1 MCPLASLRRSTG
13 AARCVACGKCTT
25 MCPLG
30 TNGDFSARRIAGQD
44 LENEL
49 RGRGV
54 GVWRCLTCAS
64 CEERCPEGVQ
74 FTDFV
79 RGLRALVPEAV
90 RRPSPH
96 DGVFQSVA
104 RSMARN
110 GRHASRPGWLTDELE
125 VAEEGELAL
134 FVGCA
139 PFFDIYFEDID
150 VHTLDGTRAA
160 IRILNKLGIQPV
172 LIDDEV
178 CCGHDLLWRGDREEF
193 EQLARANTKSFH
205 ERGIRHV
212 LTTCAECTRTW
223 KLDYP
228 EVTPEYTPRVEHL
241 AEFIA
246 ARTATGEL
254 EPVDSGT
261 KAQTGNRRPAGA
273 GTGTGT
279 GITSDSGTGT
289 GTEVF
294 TYQDPC
300 RLGRHLGVV
309 DAPRRFFEA
318 LPGTPF
324 VEMPRSGRDAMCCGT
339 SGFIHCDAASRQL
352 QQQRLREAAATRAG
366 TLVTACPKC
375 LIHFKCSQAEER
387 RRDGTEPFIEIE
399 DFAVF
404 AERRVLANREV
415 QEPVSVSSE
424 RETAGEAR

>member
-44 LENEL
+44 LDNEL

-74 FTDFV
+74 ITEFV

-90 RRPSPH
+90 RRPPPH

-104 RSMARN
+104 RNMAQD
-110 GRHASRPGWLTDELE
+110 GRQGSRPGWLTDDLE

-139 PFFDIYFEDID
+139 PFFDIYFEDIG
-150 VHTLDGTRAA
+150 VHTLDSTRAA
-160 IRILNKLGIQPV
+160 IRILNKLDIQPV
-172 LIDDEV
+172 LISDEV
-178 CCGHDLLWRGDREEF
+178 CCGHDLLWRGEREEF
-193 EQLARANTKSFH
+193 EQLAQANAKTFS
-205 ERGIRHV
+205 ERGIRHI

-228 EVTPEYTPRVEHL
+228 EVAPEYTPRVEHL

-246 ARTATGEL
+246 ARTA
-254 EPVDSGT
+254 SGDLKT
-261 KAQTGNRRPAGA
+261 TGNGTAAG
-273 GTGTGT
+273 
-279 GITSDSGTGT
+279 SGNGKQDGAETVT
-289 GTEVF
+289 F
-294 TYQDPC
+294 QDPC

-309 DAPRRFFEA
+309 DAPRQFFEA
-318 LPGTPF
+318 LPDTPF
-324 VEMPRSGRDAMCCGT
+324 VEMPRAGRDAMCCGT
-339 SGFIHCDAASRQL
+339 SGFIHCDAASREL
-352 QQQRLREAAATRAG
+352 QQQRLREAATTRAG
-366 TLVTACPKC
+366 KLVTACPKC
-375 LIHFKCSQAEER
+375 LIHFKCTQAEDR
-387 RRDGTEPFIEIE
+387 RRDGKEPFIEVE

-404 AERRVLANREV
+404 AARRVVADSEV